1 MTPNRD
7 QLSCEIRSSA
17 SSSDSFGPSFHFFTA
32 VPFRQTLRG
41 RIGAMADVITARG
54 YRLVFFEYPPITW
67 KELLMPTMNVT
78 HRRFEYICPRVDWQ
92 RNPSLVTAPAVLPG
106 ARRSRVVRQLNRWQ
120 LKPWLR
126 RQIRHCRVLPERPQV
141 AIVTNPWWRQFLRQE
156 DFDILCYDL
165 IDDPVVF
172 SGPAQYS
179 DFLKWETQLLDDCH
193 IISYSASAL
202 KDTAARN
209 PRARHLSLPN
219 AVNAEL
225 FRSRAREQP
234 EPEDLNPIPH
244 PRVGFLGAVFHWL
257 DLELIAQAAR
267 SLPDFSFVF
276 VGPLEKEGLIDQL
289 LQLPNFHFLGPKPFE
304 RVPAYISGFDV
315 CLCPFQTDRVG
326 QAVDP
331 LKIYEYFALGKPVVA
346 TRIRELAKLQPMTY
360 IVDDT
365 DGFVRDIRQ
374 AADERNPEL
383 VARRIAFALDNSWDR
398 RVDRLLNVIQEC
410 WSRQ

>member
-1 MTPNRD
+1 
-7 QLSCEIRSSA
+7 
-17 SSSDSFGPSFHFFTA
+17 
-32 VPFRQTLRG
+32 
-41 RIGAMADVITARG
+41 MADVITARG
-54 YRLVFFEYPPITW
+54 YRLVYFEYPPITL
-67 KELLMPTMNVT
+67 KDMLGAGLNVT
-78 HRRFEYICPRVDWQ
+78 HRRLEYIFPRVNWKQ
-92 RNPSLVTAPAVLPG
+92 NPVLVPQTAVLPM
-106 ARRSRVVRQLNRWQ
+106 ARRSQVIRQWNRWQ
-120 LKPWLR
+120 LNLWFRRNIRRCGMSPLR
-126 RQIRHCRVLPERPQV
+126 PRV
-141 AIVTNPWWRQFLRQE
+141 AIVTSPWWRQFLRQE
-156 DFDILCYDL
+156 DFDVLCYDL
-165 IDDPVVF
+165 IDDPLVF
-172 SGPAQYS
+172 SGPALYP
-179 DFLKWETQLLDDCH
+179 DFLKWETQFLSESH
-193 IISYSASAL
+193 IISYSADAL
-202 KDTAARN
+202 SVTAARN

-225 FRSRAREQP
+225 FRSRAREQT
-234 EPEDLNPIPH
+234 EPDDLKAIPH
-244 PRVGFLGAVFHWL
+244 PRIGFLGAVFHWL
-257 DLELIAQAAR
+257 DLELVARAAR